1 MSDMPERRAVTKKKV
16 ETAIKKWCHPEGDI
30 TWTEKSITCVDEDG
44 KEITIKFKPD
54 TSRAVTFRLLFDYIK
69 GLDAAEY
76 LDAEVDYGEDEPEV
90 EEEEEAG
97 EGDEDDK
104 GGGVTPTAR
113 LPTEAVA
120 VSRFERL
127 SYSRLAERVPS
138 DARLTRR
145 GRGGP
150 RRPR

>member
-76 LDAEVDYGEDEPEV
+76 LDAEVDYGEDEPEG

-104 GGGVTPTAR
+104 GGGAP
-113 LPTEAVA
+113 
-120 VSRFERL
+120 
-127 SYSRLAERVPS
+127 PS
-138 DARLTRR
+138 PRP
-145 GRGGP
+145 RGGTTGRTSQRSG
-150 RRPR
+150 RRRKGAKATRTTGAAA